1 MAAARAAARREAATR
16 DGGDGDSSDAD
27 DEAEDEEEGEEGEE
41 EDESDVCRMM
51 RRCIRLVLAGD
62 CQGYYVMLCIASS
75 CLVGNVGSARLSDG
89 VCDLFVQSQRH

>member
-41 EDESDVCRMM
+41 EDESDVCDDAPLHTVGVGW
-51 RRCIRLVLAGD
+51 RLPGLLPGLL
-62 CQGYYVMLCIASS
+62 CYVMYSI
-75 CLVGNVGSARLSDG
+75 VVPRG
-89 VCDLFVQSQRH
+89 QRGFGEAQ